1 MVAVLTA
8 ALMSA
13 AEISNL
19 CSALGVII
27 CFVCMV
33 VFILRLQGEDFIGTS
48 VTHVAQPP
56 VAQVAVQKVSVPF
69 SIEIQD
75 PSTASYNDIQLRV
88 RSEVAYVRRSFWG
101 VPSDQLHSLLNGTWP
116 AFLRL
121 IVEKP
126 VVEADVVEEFY
137 REDDNENADD
147 TKHFQFKGNPQ
158 DLMLGSPPRK
168 KYPLVVCVVRQD
180 AHAEADP
187 SNVGALI
194 SIIHIKDSECQ
205 VPTCILHQYLKQ
217 YSGQLTRLQALYTQG
232 NKTNEN
238 VGRTMPSAEKS
249 SSEAESATTANK
261 DAKEEI
267 EEVEEKAGEEED
279 DDDEVPIEEAC
290 VVCQVKRTSR
300 ALLPCRHVCVCNT
313 CCGRLNNCPM
323 CRARILSYFLV
334 APESADDFESTEV
347 EIHDTPSLWQ
357 RVCNVIT
364 DMMPGDM

>member
-48 VTHVAQPP
+48 VTHVTQPP
-56 VAQVAVQKVSVPF
+56 VAQVAVQKVPVPF
-69 SIEIQD
+69 SLEIRD
-75 PSTASYNDIQLRV
+75 PSSASYKDIQLKV
-88 RSEVAYVRRSFWG
+88 RSEVAYIRRSFWG
-101 VPSDQLHSLLNGTWP
+101 VPSDQLHLLLNGTWP

-121 IVEKP
+121 VVEEP
-126 VVEADVVEEFY
+126 AVEADVIEESC
-137 REDDNENADD
+137 REDNNDTADEV
-147 TKHFQFKGNPQ
+147 THFHFKGNPQ

-180 AHAEADP
+180 CLAEADP
-187 SNVGALI
+187 STVGALI
-194 SIIHIKDSECQ
+194 SIVHIKDSECQ

-232 NKTNEN
+232 NKTNESA
-238 VGRTMPSAEKS
+238 GRTMSASEAS
-249 SSEAESATTANK
+249 SSESEETNK
-261 DAKEEI
+261 ADTDIKEEKQ
-267 EEVEEKAGEEED
+267 EVVEEEEEEEE
-279 DDDEVPIEEAC
+279 DEVPIEEAC

-313 CCGRLNNCPM
+313 CCIRLNNCPM

-334 APESADDFESTEV
+334 APESADDSESLEV
-347 EIHDTPSLWQ
+347 EIPDAPSLWQ
-357 RVCNVIT
+357 RVCHVIT

>member
-1 MVAVLTA
+1 MTA

-187 SNVGALI
+187 SNVHHPHQGLR
-194 SIIHIKDSECQ
+194 
-205 VPTCILHQYLKQ
+205 VP
-217 YSGQLTRLQALYTQG
+217 
-232 NKTNEN
+232 
-238 VGRTMPSAEKS
+238 
-249 SSEAESATTANK
+249 
-261 DAKEEI
+261 
-267 EEVEEKAGEEED
+267 
-279 DDDEVPIEEAC
+279 
-290 VVCQVKRTSR
+290 
-300 ALLPCRHVCVCNT
+300 
-313 CCGRLNNCPM
+313 
-323 CRARILSYFLV
+323 
-334 APESADDFESTEV
+334 STHMHPPPV
-347 EIHDTPSLWQ
+347 S
-357 RVCNVIT
+357 
-364 DMMPGDM
+364 